1 MNGLN
6 CGYLPTVSMC
16 HVVFIF
22 SLGDGYLDSF
32 HFLDIA
38 NNVFGNMRK
47 HISPQ
52 QTDFF
57 SLGKN
62 SLLLILGQY
71 GHYIFKYEVSYY
83 FLQ

>member
-52 QTDFF
+52 QTDFIRKKF
-57 SLGKN
+57 FTVNFRPIWSL
-62 SLLLILGQY
+62 
-71 GHYIFKYEVSYY
+71 Y
-83 FLQ
+83 F